1 MGCGMTGQVTEC
13 GLCAGRNLEL
23 VLSLGS
29 SPVTCDMA
37 GAGQEW
43 FPLELLEC
51 QDCSLVQL
59 SYIVDRERV
68 FAADYPYSSGNS
80 GQLRAHFAELA
91 RSLEVTGTDLV
102 VDVGANDGTFLNNLD
117 CLRVAVD
124 PTDQVHRV
132 QGAVAWQASFGPE
145 VAREIV
151 REFGHAKYVTAMNV
165 LAHVDNPDEFLQGV
179 EILLADDGFFITE
192 NHDLA
197 SIVEGGQWDT
207 IYHEH
212 LRYYSRYSAARL
224 LEDHGLRIYS
234 QEPIETHGGSV
245 RTWAS
250 KNCRSVMLSID
261 PLDCNWR
268 RLREDAK
275 RAKWYLRSF
284 ISSAN
289 ATGDRVAALGA
300 TARATTI
307 ISYCELTHED
317 IEAVY
322 EVAGSDKIGR
332 CIPGTKIPVVDES
345 VLFGSDAPDCVVLLS
360 WHLADLIVPK
370 LRANGYRGEIAI
382 PLPRFH
388 LAGRAHDQVH
398 A

>member
-1 MGCGMTGQVTEC
+1 MTGQVTEC
-13 GLCAGRNLEL
+13 GLCAGENLEL

-59 SYIVDRERV
+59 SYIVDRGKV

-80 GQLRAHFAELA
+80 GQLRAHFAKLA
-91 RSLEVTGTDLV
+91 GMLDVVDTDLV
-102 VDVGANDGTFLNNLD
+102 VDVGANDGTFLNNLN
-117 CLRVAVD
+117 CLTVAVD
-124 PTDQVHRV
+124 PTDQVQRAPV
-132 QGAVAWQASFGPE
+132 SAYWQASFGPE

-165 LAHVDNPDEFLQGV
+165 LAHVDNPHEFLEGV
-179 EILLADDGFFITE
+179 KLLLADDGKFITE

-197 SIVEGGQWDT
+197 SIVDGRQWDT

-212 LRYYSRYSAARL
+212 LRYYSRVSATRL
-224 LEDHGLRIYS
+224 LQGHGLGVLR
-234 QEPIETHGGSV
+234 QEAIPTHGGSF

-250 KNCRSVMLSID
+250 KATKAVGVGEQEWDWS
-261 PLDCNWR
+261 

-284 ISSAN
+284 ISLVN
-289 ATGDRVAALGA
+289 ARGERVAALGA

-332 CIPGTKIPVVDES
+332 NLPGTRIPVVDEAA
-345 VLFGSDAPDCVVLLS
+345 LFGPDSPDCVVLLS

-370 LRANGYRGEIAI
+370 LRERGYGGEII
-382 PLPRFH
+382 VPLPKPELIRSRTM
-388 LAGRAHDQVH
+388 ARA
-398 A
+398 